1 MSALNRRDLLCVG
14 LICTTTGLAY
24 ASGSRWSKDAS
35 DIKAGDALIDGVAG
49 DGVTNDTEALS
60 QAIAAAI
67 KHNHALYLDKTY
79 AISGLEIPGEE
90 GTLRII
96 GDPVFVQAMPDSSCL
111 SIKKQ
116 PLQQS
121 VALHLRCTVIP
132 HDMSRKADMNN
143 IAINLTG
150 FSSSNVEV
158 KLGKASKHSAHTGRF
173 NTVIYADSASPFHY
187 GNTVRLV
194 ASAVPSPRYGIRY
207 SNRGKGVLGNP
218 NINMLSGWFVSLD
231 TNIGDVLIDVGD
243 TTQTIISGP
252 TLMEACPNA
261 IGVKMGNFTT
271 IRDTWFENIGSDLKL
286 TKTADTVPNDCLIER
301 CYFSGQGHRVI
312 IDNNVVARP
321 KFINCLGEKEIEYS
335 TA

>member
-1 MSALNRRDLLCVG
+1 MSALNRRDVLGVG
-14 LICTTTGLAY
+14 LLCTTTGLAY
-24 ASGSRWSKDAS
+24 ASRTRWSKDTS
-35 DIKAGDALIDGVAG
+35 NSKAGDAAIDGIAG
-49 DGVTNDTEALS
+49 DGVTNDTEALT

-67 KHNHALYLDKTY
+67 KHNHALYLDKIY

-90 GTLRII
+90 GNLRII
-96 GDPVFVQAMPDSSCL
+96 GDPVFVQAKPNLPCL

-132 HDMSRKADMNN
+132 HEMSKKADINN
-143 IAINLTG
+143 VAVNLTG

-158 KLGKASKHSAHTGRF
+158 KLGRASKHTVDTGRF
-173 NTVIYADSASPFHY
+173 NTVVYADSASPFHY
-187 GNTVRLV
+187 GNTIKVI
-194 ASAVPSPRYGIRY
+194 ASAVPSPQYGIRY
-207 SNRGKGVLGNP
+207 ANGGKGVLGNP

-271 IRDTWFENIGSDLKL
+271 VRDTWFENVGSDLYL
-286 TKTADTVPNDCLIER
+286 TKTSSITPNNCLVER
-301 CYFSGQGHRVI
+301 CYFSGKDHRI
-312 IDNNVVARP
+312 YIDNNVIARP
-321 KFINCLGEKEIEYS
+321 KFINCLGETELQYL
-335 TA
+335 TV